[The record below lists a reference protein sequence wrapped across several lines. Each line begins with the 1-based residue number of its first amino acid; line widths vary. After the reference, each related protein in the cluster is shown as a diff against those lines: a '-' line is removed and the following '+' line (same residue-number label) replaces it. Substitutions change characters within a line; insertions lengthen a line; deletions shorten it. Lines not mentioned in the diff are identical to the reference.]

1 MGDRRGDSYVQE
13 SQPGGAFVPVGSCP
27 VFHTESGYLGGIL
40 MAGFVSTSLCLDHW
54 ILGIRDVKALLQQSY
69 SQVHQSLCVSV

>member
-1 MGDRRGDSYVQE
+1 MKEKVVVQLDEWVTGEEGMGESYVQE
-13 SQPGGAFVPVGSCP
+13 SQSGGVFVPVGSCP

-54 ILGIRDVKALLQQSY
+54 ILGIRDVKALLQ
-69 SQVHQSLCVSV
+69 